1 MFSASLRRQVLGILA
16 VTFLGMVVLLVLL
29 LRRETAQVK
38 TGVLEIIEDRQKAL
52 FESRVDRVLGMIS
65 DAHTRFQESKA
76 KIADYGEEVVKDYER
91 KAQKKLLDELT
102 KLPAFDKD
110 KTKNPSYAFI
120 VATDGAVILHPHLE
134 SGLPGLSSAA
144 FLPQMQAT
152 EEGIFDYEFQGI
164 SKRMF
169 VHHFKPWGWMLG
181 VAATK
186 EDFFSLAARANK
198 RLSALTTTVTLVMV
212 VVPVA
217 ILILLALFIG
227 RRVVTPIANLS
238 ARLDTLA
245 KTGDLSLHAEDA
257 WLRRSDEIGRLAK
270 AFASIIEDYQ
280 TIGHT
285 AQRLAQGD
293 WTVEVTSK
301 GKQDALGQ
309 NLTLMLERINQTLA
323 AAQAAA
329 NNATLGV
336 QQIVDASTTL
346 SQGATEQAASVE
358 EIGSSLTTVASQV
371 TTDAAAARATSDE
384 AAASNRTAA
393 DGKNQMAELTKAMTA
408 IGTASQE
415 IAKIIRLIDDIAF
428 QTNLLALN
436 AAIEAARAGRHG
448 KGFAVVAEEVRSLAG
463 RSAKAARETAGLIEN
478 AVAKVQSGQQLAN
491 NATAIY
497 DDLANRSGRV
507 ASALDEV
514 ANSAAGQTT
523 SLAQVKLAL
532 DQIDGLTQST
542 AAQAEETAATANELR
557 GSMEA
562 LAGQLA
568 QFTLRTSSNSA

>member
-1 MFSASLRRQVLGILA
+1 MFAASLRRQVLGILT
-16 VTFLGMVVLLVLL
+16 VTFLVMVAVLVLL
-29 LRRETAQVK
+29 LRYETGQV
-38 TGVLEIIEDRQKAL
+38 GNEVLSIIQDRQQAL
-52 FESRVDRVLGMIS
+52 FEARLERIMGTVQETH
-65 DAHTRFQESKA
+65 ARFQESKA

-91 KAQKKLLDELT
+91 KAQKKLLDDLA
-102 KLPAFDKD
+102 KLPAFSTDKN
-110 KTKNPSYAFI
+110 KNPSYAFI
-120 VATDGAVILHPHLE
+120 VTEDGAIILHPHLDTTKSLAGE
-134 SGLPGLSSAA
+134 A
-144 FLPQMQAT
+144 FFKQMQMT
-152 EEGIFDYEFQGI
+152 ENGMFTYEFQGT
-164 SKRMF
+164 SKLMF
-169 VHHFKPWGWMLG
+169 VEHFKPWGWMLG
-181 VAATK
+181 IAATK
-186 EDFFSLAARANK
+186 EDFYAIASRANN
-198 RLSALTTTVTLVMV
+198 RLSALTTTVTLVLIL
-212 VVPVA
+212 VPVA
-217 ILILLALFIG
+217 ILFLIAWFIG
-227 RRVVTPIANLS
+227 RRVVTPIAGLS
-238 ARLDTLA
+238 TRLDALA
-245 KTGDLSLHAEDA
+245 KTGDLNLRAEDA
-257 WLRRSDEIGRLAK
+257 WLRRSDEIGRLAR
-270 AFASIIEDYQ
+270 AFTSTVEDYQ
-280 TIGHT
+280 NIGQT

-293 WTVEVTSK
+293 WTVELASK
-301 GKQDALGQ
+301 GERDALGQ
-309 NLTLMLERINQTLA
+309 NLTLMLERINKTLA

-329 NNATLGV
+329 NNATMGV
-336 QQIVDASTTL
+336 QQIVDASTSL

-393 DGKNQMAELTKAMTA
+393 DGKNQMAELTTAMTA

-415 IAKIIRLIDDIAF
+415 IAKIIKLIDDIAF

-463 RSAKAARETAGLIEN
+463 RSAKAARETAVLIEN
-478 AVAKVQSGQQLAN
+478 AVSRVQTGQQLAN
-491 NATAIY
+491 SATAIY
-497 DDLANRSGRV
+497 VDLANRSGRV

-568 QFTLRTSSNSA
+568 QFTLRTPSNPA